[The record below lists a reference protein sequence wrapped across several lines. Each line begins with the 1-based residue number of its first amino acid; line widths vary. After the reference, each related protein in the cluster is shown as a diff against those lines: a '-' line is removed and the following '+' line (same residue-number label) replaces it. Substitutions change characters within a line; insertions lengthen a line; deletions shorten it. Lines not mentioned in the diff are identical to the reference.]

1 MILLMFLKVWKL
13 SVDMQRTDMS
23 GMANQDYQILLL
35 N

>member
-13 SVDMQRTDMS
+13 SVDMQRTDMC
-23 GMANQDYQILLL
+23 GTANQDYQILLL